1 MFTTD
6 AHDDWVGLHKA
17 EEGLKLSARSMSR
30 MWVEPLFLQ
39 EHFCWF
45 AKYRFA

>member
-1 MFTTD
+1 MLTTT
-6 AHDDWVGLHKA
+6 GYHKA

-30 MWVEPLFLQ
+30 MWVKPLFLQ

-45 AKYRFA
+45 AKYRLAKYRFA

>member
-1 MFTTD
+1 MLTSD

-17 EEGLKLSARSMSR
+17 EEGLKLSARSVSR
-30 MWVEPLFLQ
+30 IVVERLFLQ
-39 EHFCWF
+39 EHFCRF